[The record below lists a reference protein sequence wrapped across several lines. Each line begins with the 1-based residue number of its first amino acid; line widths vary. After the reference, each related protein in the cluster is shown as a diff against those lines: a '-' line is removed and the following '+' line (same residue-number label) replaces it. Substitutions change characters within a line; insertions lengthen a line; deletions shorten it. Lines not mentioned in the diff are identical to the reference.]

1 MTPTVT
7 AQDIDAL
14 AEALADTRGI
24 TSLIIFGAS
33 GDLTRRKL
41 MPALCN
47 LYSKG
52 RIRRELRIVG
62 VARTDLSTAEYREFI
77 HQEMEEAGGFQ
88 PNAQEWANFAYRIS
102 YLMADVTSLESLREL
117 EEHLERLE
125 DFDPEVSN
133 RLYYLAIAPTLYLRA
148 IACLG
153 EAGMTDD
160 SNGWRRLVV
169 EKPFGTD
176 LASSHALNDVA
187 HSVFREEQVFRID
200 HYLGKETVQNLLV
213 FRFANAIFEPI
224 WNRNYIDH
232 VQITVAESITVAE
245 RADYYDHTGVL
256 RDMFQNHLLQ
266 LLSLVAMEPPHIF
279 EAEALRNEKVKVLN
293 AVRRIPAEAVAHHA
307 IAGQYQGYRA
317 EPGVAPESQTATYAA
332 LRLFVD
338 NWRWQGVPFYLRSG
352 KALQDKTTEI
362 IIQFRNPP
370 HMLFPLADDE
380 DIPANTLAI
389 FVQPDEGFHLEFQAK
404 TPDAGLQMRQV
415 ELEFH
420 YQSAFAGQAIPDA
433 YERLLMDALTGDA
446 ALFTRADEIERA
458 WSIIDP
464 IIAGLNGPAAPPLY
478 FYPPGSWGPEES
490 DKFLAADGRAWL
502 KGRRGQP

>member
-1 MTPTVT
+1 MMTLSNTEWN
-7 AQDIDAL
+7 IDAL
-14 AEALADTRGI
+14 AEALANSRGI

-41 MPALCN
+41 MPALCS
-47 LYSKG
+47 LYSKN
-52 RIRRELRIVG
+52 RIPRELRIVG
-62 VARTDLSTAEYREFI
+62 VARTDMSTAEYREFI
-77 HQEMEEAGGFQ
+77 HREMQKTSGFH
-88 PNAQEWANFAYRIS
+88 PNEPEWADFSYRIS
-102 YLMADVTSLESLREL
+102 YLMADVTSPESLREL
-117 EEHLERLE
+117 ELHLKGLE

-133 RLYYLAIAPTLYLRA
+133 RLYYLAIAPNYYRDA
-148 IACLG
+148 ITGLG
-153 EAGMTDD
+153 QAGMTDD
-160 SNGWRRLVV
+160 TTGWRRLVV
-169 EKPFGTD
+169 EKPFGID
-176 LASSHALNDVA
+176 RASAHDLNDVA
-187 HSVFREEQVFRID
+187 HSVFREDQVFRID

-213 FRFANAIFEPI
+213 FRFANTIFEPI

-232 VQITVAESITVAE
+232 VQITVAETLQVSE
-245 RADYYDHTGVL
+245 RGDYYDHTGVL

-293 AVRRIPAEAVAHHA
+293 AIRRIHPEGVAQHAVS
-307 IAGQYQGYRA
+307 GQYRGYRD
-317 EPGVAPESQTATYAA
+317 EPNVASGSRTPTYAA

-352 KALQDKTTEI
+352 KALKDKTSEI

-370 HMLFPLADDE
+370 HMLFPLAEDE

-420 YQSAFAGQAIPDA
+420 YQSAFGGKAIPDA
-433 YERLLMDALTGDA
+433 YERLLMDALNGDA
-446 ALFTRADEIERA
+446 SLFTRADEVEQA
-458 WSIIDP
+458 WSIVDP
-464 IIAGLNGPAAPPLY
+464 IIAGLNGLAAPSLH
-478 FYPPGSWGPEES
+478 FYSPGSWGPVES
-490 DKFLAADGRAWL
+490 DKLLAADGRAWL
-502 KGRRGQP
+502 QGGRGN